1 MGVDYIVSPS
11 PEHNYCSCGSYGV
24 SEGLLQ
30 LLLSKVY
37 LMESCRALWFGSSQA
52 SCSVFVVLQATVGG
66 VEDLGMRLLLR
77 EMHASGKR

>member
-1 MGVDYIVSPS
+1 
-11 PEHNYCSCGSYGV
+11 
-24 SEGLLQ
+24 
-30 LLLSKVY
+30 
-37 LMESCRALWFGSSQA
+37 MESCRALWFRSSQV